1 MVNRHAYR
9 KVVPLLGA
17 ALALSLAGCS
27 GSGPAASSTHAAG
40 PVPDPKKPVTIT
52 FASWVGSDPTMV
64 ALRKEFQKEHPN
76 ITVKFENIPS
86 DSMTEKLT
94 TQIAGGNPPDAAFV
108 DASSVASFSTRGALV
123 NLDDYIKRGTIV
135 HPSDY
140 VPAFKGFVTYNG
152 GMYGL
157 PIDGESTGLF
167 YRTDMFKAAGIT
179 SPPKTWAELQADA
192 QKLTDPAKKQYGYA
206 LFAPEAAYYWYPFLW
221 QAGGKILSPD
231 GKQVAFDS
239 PAGVKAAQYYVGL
252 KRYAPPDYLN
262 NNSWDGRVA
271 FEHNQVAMY
280 MAGSWFAGTISQE
293 APKITGKWNVAPLP
307 CGPSGCATTVASD
320 ALVAFSGSPNKDAAY
335 KWIEFLS
342 KPANMAKW
350 TYESPGGTELP
361 TIYSLLNSQSFKSN
375 TKKPYMEG
383 FAQQMKYGEA
393 NIQANKNWPEMETAL
408 SDQLGKAIY
417 GNLTPKQAL
426 DAAAQKARTILQQ

>member
-1 MVNRHAYR
+1 MTRHAYR
-9 KVVPLLGA
+9 IVVPLLGA
-17 ALALSLAGCS
+17 ALALGLTACAGSS
-27 GSGPAASSTHAAG
+27 GTTSSSHAAG

-52 FASWVGSDPTMV
+52 FASWVGSDPTMQ
-64 ALRKEFQKEHPN
+64 ALSKEFHKEHPN

-86 DSMTEKLT
+86 DSENQKLT

-123 NLDDYIKRGTIV
+123 NLDDYIARDKV
-135 HPSDY
+135 VKPSDY
-140 VPAFKGFVTYNG
+140 VQAFKTFVTYKG
-152 GMYGL
+152 SMYGL

-179 SPPKTWAELQADA
+179 APPKTWDELQADA

-206 LFAPEAAYYWYPFLW
+206 LFAPEAAYYWYPYLW
-221 QAGGKILSPD
+221 QAGGQVLSKD
-231 GKQVAFDS
+231 GTKVEFDS
-239 PAGVKAAQYYVGL
+239 PAGQKAADFYVGL

-262 NNSWDGRVA
+262 SNSWDGRVA

-280 MAGSWFAGTISQE
+280 MAGSWFAGTITQE

-320 ALVAFSGSPNKDAAY
+320 ALVEFSGSPNKDAAY

-375 TKKPYMEG
+375 TSKPYMEG
-383 FAQQMKYGEA
+383 FAQQMKYGVA
-393 NIQANKNWPEMETAL
+393 NIQANKNWPQMETAL
-408 SDQLGKAIY
+408 SDALGKAIY

-426 DAAAQKARTILQQ
+426 DTAAQKASGILQQ